1 MVIILMGVSGSGKSV
16 VGNLLSQAIRSGYA
30 EGDEFHSEA
39 NVEKMRGGTPLTDED
54 RWPWLDSMAEAI
66 DGWRAEGKTM
76 ILACSAL
83 KKVYRE
89 ILMGGRDDVLAVHLK
104 GTKELISSRLSVR
117 QHEYMPQS
125 LLQSQFDTL
134 EDPDETENVISVSI
148 DATPEA
154 IIEDIVDRLKARGL
168 V

>member
-1 MVIILMGVSGSGKSV
+1 MGVSGSGKSV
-16 VGNLLSQAIRSGYA
+16 VGNILAKAISSGYA

-39 NVEKMRGGTPLTDED
+39 NVEKMRGGTPLNDED
-54 RWPWLDSMAEAI
+54 RWPWLEAMAKAI
-66 DGWRAEGKTM
+66 DGWRAEDKIM

-89 ILMGGRDDVLAVHLK
+89 ILMGGRDDVVAVHLK
-104 GTKELISSRLSVR
+104 GTKELIASRLSVR
-117 QHEYMPQS
+117 SHEYMPQT

-134 EDPDETENVISVSI
+134 EEPDDTENVITVSI

-154 IIEDIVDRLKARGL
+154 IVKNIVDRLRARGL
-168 V
+168 I

>member
-16 VGNLLSQAIRSGYA
+16 VGNILSKAIASGYA

-39 NVEKMRGGTPLTDED
+39 NVEKMRGGTPLNDED

-83 KKVYRE
+83 KRVYRD
-89 ILMGGRDDVLAVHLK
+89 ILMGSRDDVLAVHLK
-104 GTKELISSRLSVR
+104 GSKELISSRLSVR
-117 QHEYMPQS
+117 KHEYMPS
-125 LLQSQFDTL
+125 TLLQSQFDTL
-134 EDPDETENVISVSI
+134 EEPDDSENVITVSI
-148 DATPEA
+148 DATPET
-154 IIEDIVDRLKARGL
+154 IVKNIVDRLKARGL

>member
-1 MVIILMGVSGSGKSV
+1 MVIVLMGVSGSGKSV
-16 VGNLLSQAIRSGYA
+16 VGNLLSKAIGSGYA

-39 NVEKMRGGTPLTDED
+39 NIEKMRGGTPLTDED

-83 KKVYRE
+83 RKVYRE
-89 ILMGGRDDVLAVHLK
+89 ILMSGRDDVLAVHLK
-104 GTKELISSRLSVR
+104 GSQELIASRLSVR
-117 QHEYMPQS
+117 KHEYMPS
-125 LLQSQFDTL
+125 TLLQSQFKTL
-134 EDPDETENVISVSI
+134 EEPDDSENVITVSI

-154 IIEDIVDRLKARGL
+154 IVKTIVDRLKARGL
-168 V
+168 A